1 MSDKNYMSD
10 LGVTDEEVIAEFG
23 DPGETDIDT
32 HAATVQRGRNAEL
45 YMSQG
50 HGEKLANQMAH
61 KEHAIT
67 MNRIMRSKK
76 SKSK

>member
-1 MSDKNYMSD
+1 MSDKNYLSAQ
-10 LGVTDEEVIAEFG
+10 GITDEEVIAEYG
-23 DPGETDIDT
+23 DPGTTDIDI

-50 HGEKLANQMAH
+50 YHEKLANQMAH

-67 MNRIMRSKK
+67 MNRITKSKK
-76 SKSK
+76 NK